1 MYSQQLNKG
10 IAEKLVTITSLAS
23 SKGEV
28 YKRFTLMEAAMA
40 VTPDKPAPY
49 APPSS
54 ILDIIRRYRDRGL
67 SFPVNADV
75 LTRIGVPESLVSRT
89 MQALITLDLFNE
101 VGNPTPTLEGIRVA
115 PEAEYKKH
123 LEDWL
128 KSAYADVF
136 SFVDPTTDD
145 DIRIMDAFRSYQ
157 PQGQRGRMVTLFQGL
172 CAEAGLAPPKKTAAP
187 RSPMARSPAIGPRTS
202 PNRAVNINIPQRK
215 SIFAKPATG
224 LPPALAG
231 LLESLPAPSVGWT
244 ADDREKFMK
253 TFEAVLDFCI
263 PITEPATKENSGQD

>member
-157 PQGQRGRMVTLFQGL
+157 PQGQRGPWSPCFKGYALRRASPHRRRLPRRVHRWHDHQQSGHGL
-172 CAEAGLAPPKKTAAP
+172 HRTAPSTSTSLSARAFL
-187 RSPMARSPAIGPRTS
+187 RSPQPVCRR
-202 PNRAVNINIPQRK
+202 RW
-215 SIFAKPATG
+215 
-224 LPPALAG
+224 LA
-231 LLESLPAPSVGWT
+231 S
-244 ADDREKFMK
+244 
-253 TFEAVLDFCI
+253 
-263 PITEPATKENSGQD
+263 